1 MSSAPSKQGTLIV
14 PYRFVTIFIIAHG
27 EDLRDNPIDSFFST
41 GPEKGI
47 YERFTSLFN
56 TNTNKSNHYKLTVS
70 GLTGNITNGSNTVDA
85 IYSQIPRILA
95 HNRTMSPLQKL
106 YAVHEKMHSHYYFDN
121 EVAVQSNG
129 QVDFIHDRPNEYQR
143 PQSRNE
149 NWFPEPT
156 VITYDRAFYF
166 TANPIKQGDR
176 CRDAQERNDFGVWLL
191 DASLDIATTI
201 GLVPGCESEP
211 LSLLNLLEI
220 DLSTSRAHDSSDES
234 GATITTLFT
243 IMATL
248 MLNFGSDIHIN
259 VIDVT
264 CRYFNWDQYKPHAQ
278 TKHKI
283 GRGVQLVGTALATI
297 SPHVGNPLLYA
308 GEFLADEVPSAAATE
323 TGPYQTE
330 SVVLDGKILPVEKW
344 YYDGKIKLSTLPNV
358 WNVKGLAVTST
369 EISSTEYNLVR
380 YSIGPHHQLIDTT
393 TLFADDIHD
402 IILKGSAF
410 QNTTHDI
417 EVFYVLRKSPKIMIT
432 LKPKPATMTGNPPRD
447 NPLSYLGDHDTINA
461 YLSLVK
467 IETLSDTTYCR
478 YWKITRQPTRIREP
492 FFKQVYDTV
501 VRKEA
506 VARIPKLPRTDVT
519 SSSSKKSRFGGRKKQ
534 KKRRT
539 RRLRVK
545 TNKSNKT
552 RFRYSASYRKSK

>member
-1 MSSAPSKQGTLIV
+1 MSSAPSQQEGTLIV

-27 EDLRDNPIDSFFST
+27 EDLRDNPIGSFF
-41 GPEKGI
+41 GPTIVK
-47 YERFTSLFN
+47 N
-56 TNTNKSNHYKLTVS
+56 NHYKLTVS
-70 GLTGNITNGSNTVDA
+70 GLTGNITNGSDTVDA
-85 IYSQIPRILA
+85 IYSQILRILA
-95 HNRTMSPLQKL
+95 HNRTMSPLEKL

-129 QVDFIHDRPNEYQR
+129 QAKFIRDRPLEYQR

-156 VITYDRAFYF
+156 LVSYDRAYYF
-166 TANPIKQGDR
+166 TANPIEQGDR
-176 CRDAQERNDFGVWLL
+176 CRDAHERNDFGVWLL

-201 GLVPGCESEP
+201 GLVPGCESDP
-211 LSLLNLLEI
+211 LSLLKLLEI

-264 CRYFNWDQYKPHAQ
+264 CRYFNWDKHKPNA
-278 TKHKI
+278 KPIHKI
-283 GRGVQLVGTALATI
+283 GKAIQTLAELVSQLSSQL
-297 SPHVGNPLLYA
+297 SKKLLSL
-308 GEFLADEVPSAAATE
+308 GDKLSDEVQSAAATE
-323 TGPYQTE
+323 PATEYQLE
-330 SVVLDGKILPVEKW
+330 SVLVDGQSFSGQSFFVEKW
-344 YYDGKIKLSTLPNV
+344 YHDGNIKLRTLDNV
-358 WNVKGLAVTST
+358 WKLKIRKDGSPVVTST
-369 EISSTEYNLVR
+369 ELPSTDYNLVR
-380 YSIGPHHQLIDTT
+380 YSIGPHSQLIDTT
-393 TLFADDIHD
+393 TLFKYNQD
-402 IILKGSAF
+402 IIVNGSSLE
-410 QNTTHDI
+410 TTCDI
-417 EVFYVLRKSPKIMIT
+417 EVFYVLRNSPKIMIT

-552 RFRYSASYRKSK
+552 RFRYSTSYRKTQ